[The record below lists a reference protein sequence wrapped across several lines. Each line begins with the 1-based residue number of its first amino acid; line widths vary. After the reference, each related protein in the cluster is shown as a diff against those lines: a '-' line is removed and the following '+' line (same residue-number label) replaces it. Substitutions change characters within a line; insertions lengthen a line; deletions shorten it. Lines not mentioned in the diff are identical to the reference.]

1 MDALK
6 RYMHAVE
13 KVNIFFGRLMV
24 FLLMLTIFIISYEV
38 LMRYCFNKPT
48 NWAHESM
55 TLLLG
60 ILYVSLGGF
69 CHYYR
74 AHVRVDVL
82 WSSLPERGRALL
94 DVFTSV
100 FFFIYIAAFTYAAW
114 IFYWSSQTMYG
125 GGDFLGMT
133 LRGEMSM
140 TDWRPPI
147 YCVKFMI
154 PLAGL
159 LLLLQGVNWF
169 IRDLYLAITGR
180 KFV

>member
-1 MDALK
+1 MDTLK

-24 FLLMLTIFIISYEV
+24 FLLILTIFIISYEV
-38 LMRYCFNKPT
+38 VMRYAFNRPT

-60 ILYVSLGGF
+60 ILYVALGGF

-82 WSSLPERGRALL
+82 WSALPERGRAIL
-94 DVFTSV
+94 DVFTAV

-114 IFYWSSQTMYG
+114 TFYWSSQTMYG
-125 GGDFLGMT
+125 GGEFLGIP

-140 TDWRPPI
+140 TDWRPPL

-159 LLLLQGVNWF
+159 LLFLQGVNWF
-169 IRDLYLAITGR
+169 IRDLYLAVTGR